1 MNGWTG
7 PYLFTSPRL
16 SNWKVSDLGALERLN
31 TDPEVM
37 RHFPAPLT
45 REESRSLVRDKKNV
59 PFLVDNPKTS
69 IMRIVLTLLVPVL
82 CLAACKTDPGPPP
95 ESDRPVKVSGQYA
108 VSTFEEDTRASQI
121 RSIAP
126 KLHALFGDYAEE
138 RNIPGIAYG
147 VVVDGKLVI
156 DSALGLINLG
166 KQIPASTES
175 AFRIAS
181 MTKSFTAMGIMKLV
195 EEGKIGLQD
204 PAVRHIPEMAG
215 IPYPTSDSPP
225 ITVENLLTMTAGFPE
240 DNPWGDRQ
248 LEEPVEMLKQLM
260 REGPSFSNPP
270 SHTYEY
276 SNTGY
281 ALLGL
286 LISNVSGMPYQQ
298 FITKEI
304 LHPLEMTH
312 TYWEFEKVPENR
324 LAIGYA
330 RDSLTIAPML
340 HDGSYGAMGGLITT
354 IEDFSKYVSFHLS
367 AWPPRSDPEEGP
379 VSRSS
384 LRKMQQPQFARLY
397 PDARDWNDEPCPVVN
412 GYGYGLG
419 IMENCHG
426 TRRVSHGG
434 ALPGFGSN
442 YVFYPDLGIGLMAFC
457 NVTYTSPWPYEEIVK
472 LLFEDLDLKPR
483 ETGTSD
489 ILKERQGQVVQWIQ
503 HGDTA
508 LEAEIMAENF
518 FLDEDK
524 GHRMDRIKPLLEQA
538 GPILGMGEIDP
549 WNQLRGT
556 FDLYGE
562 RDTLWVGFT
571 LSPEPDPKIQY
582 LEVREKD

>member
-1 MNGWTG
+1 M
-7 PYLFTSPRL
+7 
-16 SNWKVSDLGALERLN
+16 K
-31 TDPEVM
+31 
-37 RHFPAPLT
+37 
-45 REESRSLVRDKKNV
+45 
-59 PFLVDNPKTS
+59 
-69 IMRIVLTLLVPVL
+69 IVLTLLVPVL
-82 CLAACKTDPGPPP
+82 CLASCKTDPGESVGPPG
-95 ESDRPVKVSGQYA
+95 PVNVSGHYA
-108 VSTFEEDTRASQI
+108 VSTFREDTRASQI

-126 KLHALFGDYAEE
+126 KLHTLFEAYAEE

-147 VVVDGKLVI
+147 VVVDGQLVI
-156 DSALGLINLG
+156 DSALGVINLE
-166 KQIPASTES
+166 KQLPASMHS

-195 EEGKIGLQD
+195 EDGKLSLLD
-204 PAVRHIPEMAG
+204 PAYKYIPEMAG

-260 REGPSFSNPP
+260 RDGPGFSNPP
-270 SHTYEY
+270 SLSYEY

-286 LISNVSGMPYQQ
+286 IISNVSGMPYQQ
-298 FITKEI
+298 FITREI
-304 LHPLEMTH
+304 LQPLEMTH
-312 TYWEFEKVPENR
+312 TYWEYTEVPGDR

-330 RDSLTIAPML
+330 RDSLTPAPML

-367 AWPPRSDPEEGP
+367 AWPPRSGPEVGP
-379 VSRSS
+379 VRRSS
-384 LRKMQQPQFARLY
+384 LRRMQQPQFARLY

-472 LLFEDLDLKPR
+472 LLFEDLDLNPR
-483 ETGTSD
+483 KTGTSD
-489 ILKERQGQVVQWIQ
+489 ILKKRQEQVVQWIQ

-518 FLDEDK
+518 FLDADK
-524 GHRMDRIKPLLEQA
+524 KRRMEQIRPLLERA
-538 GPILGMGEIDP
+538 GPIVGMGDLEP

-556 FDLYGE
+556 FELYGE
-562 RDTLWVGFT
+562 KDTLWVGFT
-571 LSPEPDPKIQY
+571 LSPEPEPKIQY
-582 LEVREKD
+582 LEVSEK